1 MSYYSKPVYGRAY
14 KPFSTEMVEVT
25 SGNVDQ
31 WRFKKLLQW
40 RRRSYA
46 LYGNDK
52 GEEIMQSLQ
61 AIRFIRL
68 RPGEQNYSAK
78 LSDAQGLE
86 VFRRANEGESRQEL
100 TTEFGISEGTV
111 TRIKNIQARVGVT
124 LNYLNGVDKKEPA
137 KTVVASRNKGKKLSP
152 GLAKF
157 IRSDQK
163 VQGMNVKQLAK
174 KYCVSDRTIQ
184 RILRG
189 DMYPETN
196 T

>member
-1 MSYYSKPVYGRAY
+1 MSYYSKPVYGRAF

-40 RRRSYA
+40 KRRSYA
-46 LYGNDK
+46 LFVNDK

-78 LSDAQGLE
+78 LSDEQGLE
-86 VFRRANEGESRQEL
+86 IFRRANEGESRETL
-100 TTEFGISEGTV
+100 ATEFGVTKDTV
-111 TRIKNIQARVGVT
+111 TAIKNVRARRGVT
-124 LNYLNGVDKKEPA
+124 LNYLNGAEKTEPA
-137 KTVVASRNKGKKLSP
+137 KVAVASRNKGKKLSP

-174 KYCVSDRTIQ
+174 KYCVTDRTIQ

-189 DMYPETN
+189 DMYPET
-196 T
+196 